1 MQNVV
6 EQMDTKVIGG
16 IIVLGVFG
24 FVGFLVKEWTSWTS
38 STLIDL
44 NSRAAVMESEIKHT
58 NDMVAQN
65 YEMLKFLVSKTQK
78 AGFNDQSKSDVLP
91 SVKIST
97 GGN

>member
-44 NSRAAVMESEIKHT
+44 NSRTAVMESEIKHT

-78 AGFNDQSKSDVLP
+78 AGFNDQSWTNVLP
-91 SVKIST
+91 NIHPA
-97 GGN
+97 GGE